1 MMRRET
7 LRVGKIRNP
16 SVAEG
21 HSNFRFSSFQ
31 AGACVV
37 CVSVCASSRT
47 ARYCL
52 RACVRATESER
63 LKRTVTCSFERT
75 VSRKSLFFCESDLMI
90 CVRDLFLERRRVK
103 KRANKIAKN
112 LLFDLFLEE
121 FFRRHSISVLTTVTK
136 THRSLLSF
144 KRKHS
149 TRKYIL
155 KVVGSFCRA
164 SFFLFKCPIR
174 LFDDGPKM

>member
-16 SVAEG
+16 SLAEG

-52 RACVRATESER
+52 RACVRATKSER

-75 VSRKSLFFCESDLMI
+75 VSLSSLFFCESDVMI
-90 CVRDLFLERRRVK
+90 CARDLFSREK
-103 KRANKIAKN
+103 KSKKKGKQNCKK
-112 LLFDLFLEE
+112 
-121 FFRRHSISVLTTVTK
+121 
-136 THRSLLSF
+136 
-144 KRKHS
+144 
-149 TRKYIL
+149 
-155 KVVGSFCRA
+155 
-164 SFFLFKCPIR
+164 SFFGANFLGETLDFSS
-174 LFDDGPKM
+174 DDSYENSSFSPQF

>member
-16 SVAEG
+16 SLAEG

-31 AGACVV
+31 AGACV

-52 RACVRATESER
+52 RVCVRATKSER

>member
-16 SVAEG
+16 SLAEG

-31 AGACVV
+31 ALACV

-52 RACVRATESER
+52 RVCVRATKSER

-75 VSRKSLFFCESDLMI
+75 VSRKSLFFCESDLIMI
-90 CVRDLFLERRRVK
+90 CARDLFSREK
-103 KRANKIAKN
+103 KSKKKGKQNCKKSFLGAN
-112 LLFDLFLEE
+112 FLGETLDFSSDDSYE
-121 FFRRHSISVLTTVTK
+121 NS
-136 THRSLLSF
+136 SF
-144 KRKHS
+144 S
-149 TRKYIL
+149 PQ
-155 KVVGSFCRA
+155 F
-164 SFFLFKCPIR
+164 
-174 LFDDGPKM
+174 